1 MRKRIVFSSRDV
13 AHARDLIAIAYASGL
28 TDDDLSVVAR
38 SDIELEQI
46 ADQLKMADS
55 DFIPAALRGAGYGAI
70 TGTLAGLVAV
80 SLTPMSITLA
90 GAALAGGLGG
100 GAVGAW
106 VSSLVGASIPDPIRQ
121 AFEDQIRAGR
131 VLVAIDGEA
140 QDLPLIARRFVDAG
154 AVQLDYEQHAG
165 MT

>member
-1 MRKRIVFSSRDV
+1 MRKRIVFSTRDV

-80 SLTPMSITLA
+80 SLTPLGITLA

-121 AFEDQIRAGR
+121 AFENEIKAGR
-131 VLVAIDGEA
+131 VLVAVDGEDQA
-140 QDLPLIARRFVDAG
+140 LHAVTIRFIEAG
-154 AVQLDYEQHAG
+154 ATQLDYEQQAG

>member
-1 MRKRIVFSSRDV
+1 MRKRIVFSTRDV
-13 AHARDLIAIAYASGL
+13 AHARDLIAIAYAAGF

-38 SDIELEQI
+38 SDIELEQV

-80 SLTPMSITLA
+80 SLTPLGITLA

-100 GAVGAW
+100 GAIGAW
-106 VSSLVGASIPDPIRQ
+106 VSSLVGSSIPDPIRQ
-121 AFEDQIRAGR
+121 EFEDEIKAGR
-131 VLVAIDGEA
+131 VLVAIYGEPETLDVA
-140 QDLPLIARRFVDAG
+140 MPRFNEAG
-154 AVQLDYEQHAG
+154 AVKLDYERQAG

>member
-1 MRKRIVFSSRDV
+1 MRKRIVFSTRDV

-80 SLTPMSITLA
+80 SLTPLGITLA

-100 GAVGAW
+100 SAVGAW

-121 AFEDQIRAGR
+121 AFEDEIKAGR
-131 VLVAIDGEA
+131 VLVAVDGEDQA
-140 QDLPLIARRFVDAG
+140 LHAVTTRFIEVG
-154 AVQLDYEQHAG
+154 ATQLDYEQQAG